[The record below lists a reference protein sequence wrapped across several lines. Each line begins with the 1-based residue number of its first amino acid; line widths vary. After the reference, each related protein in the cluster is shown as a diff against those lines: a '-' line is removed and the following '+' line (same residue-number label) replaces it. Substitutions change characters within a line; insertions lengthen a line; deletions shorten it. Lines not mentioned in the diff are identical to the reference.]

1 MPDSPKIYQDRR
13 EDRIAIDSVNL
24 PFLGSRGKDSAIFQ
38 YLLLDIS
45 MHGARIVLPQWV
57 VKREILYKDERI
69 DFHLPFLFA
78 GETFNQGSVAWAT
91 LDDKLGGLVCGVRI
105 DARAPLYYP
114 VYVSFEGKS
123 IAVDLTDLST
133 PEDLLDKIFK
143 DTILLK
149 KGILIYL
156 KHLKPIL
163 ARTTGYDAATLRRLR
178 GFLFEDMNGLV
189 LKNIERLKVFRSNI
203 DTGVCSINRI
213 QQVFDLEELRE
224 SMEPELDASVW
235 SAAFEQDIMRQYLAA
250 IVTLE
255 KKVFYNYNTLVML
268 YAHALAKPDPSC
280 PELNL
285 EDASWNIY

>member
-1 MPDSPKIYQDRR
+1 MSTSPHYQARR

-24 PFLGSRGKDSAIFQ
+24 PFMGSRVEDSAIFQ
-38 YLLLDIS
+38 YLLMDIS

-57 VKREILYKDERI
+57 VKREILHQGERI
-69 DFHLPFLFA
+69 DFHLPFLFE

-91 LDDKLGGLVCGVRI
+91 WDDNLGGLACGVRI
-105 DARAPLYYP
+105 DARTPLYYP

-123 IAVDLTDLST
+123 ITIDLTDLPTAES
-133 PEDLLDKIFK
+133 LLEKILK

-163 ARTTGYDAATLRRLR
+163 TRTTGYDAATLRRLR
-178 GFLFEDMNGLV
+178 GFLFEDMHGLV
-189 LKNIERLKVFRSNI
+189 LKNIEQLKVFRGNI
-203 DTGVCSINRI
+203 SHGVCSINRI

-224 SMEPELDASVW
+224 VMEPELDAAVW
-235 SAAFEQDIMRQYLAA
+235 SSAFEQDVMRQYLAA

-255 KKVFYNYNTLVML
+255 KKIFYNYNTLVML
-268 YAHALAKPDPSC
+268 YAHALAKPDPAC
-280 PELNL
+280 P
-285 EDASWNIY
+285 DH